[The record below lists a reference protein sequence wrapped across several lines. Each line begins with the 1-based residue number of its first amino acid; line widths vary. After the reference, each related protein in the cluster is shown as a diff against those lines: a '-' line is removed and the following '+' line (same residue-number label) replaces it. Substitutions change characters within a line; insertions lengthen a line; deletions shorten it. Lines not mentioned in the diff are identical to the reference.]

1 MRPDRFFGPLAFM
14 AGEVVEDDDVA
25 WLEGGRKL
33 GFDIGLEDHAVHW
46 GIDDPGGDEA
56 VALEARHEGLR
67 APMAEGSLAVQPR
80 AFCRASAQAR
90 HLCCRACFID
100 EDQPLALIAHDGLAA
115 VSPRG
120 ASPGQFRS
128 VLFAG
133 PKSFF

>member
-1 MRPDRFFGPLAFM
+1 MHLAPGSLFRPARFM

-46 GIDDPGGDEA
+46 SINDPGGDEA

-80 AFCRASAQAR
+80 AFC
-90 HLCCRACFID
+90 
-100 EDQPLALIAHDGLAA
+100 
-115 VSPRG
+115 
-120 ASPGQFRS
+120 
-128 VLFAG
+128 
-133 PKSFF
+133 